1 MPIVWREQ
9 MSIGIKAID
18 ADHQHLIEIINHLEQ
33 AIQTPE
39 KAKGGREDS
48 LRILFGRLRAYT
60 REHFSREEG
69 MQSTSHYKGLK
80 ENQEEHRA
88 LISELDQLSSRFME
102 GPKADDPVSDEEMLK
117 FLRHWLVDHIIKV
130 DLKMRGH
137 PIRAHYW

>member
-1 MPIVWREQ
+1 MPIIWREQ

-18 ADHQHLIEIINHLEQ
+18 ADHQHLIEIINQLESTIRNPP
-33 AIQTPE
+33 AG
-39 KAKGGREDS
+39 KNGREES

-69 MQSTSHYKGLK
+69 MQSTSHYKGLG
-80 ENQEEHRA
+80 ENQEHHQK
-88 LISELDQLSSRFME
+88 LIAELDDLSSRFMAE
-102 GPKADDPVSDEEMLK
+102 IEINHPVTDEEMLQ

-137 PIRAHYW
+137 PIRAYYW

>member
-1 MPIVWREQ
+1 MPIVWREE
-9 MSIGIKAID
+9 MSVGVKVID
-18 ADHQHLIEIINHLEQ
+18 ADHRHLVDIINQLEIV
-33 AIQTPE
+33 IQKTE
-39 KAKGGREDS
+39 TTRGEREDG

-69 MQSTSHYKGLK
+69 MQSTSHYKGLR
-80 ENQEEHRA
+80 ENQDHHKR
-88 LISELDQLSSRFME
+88 LIADLEDLSQRFME
-102 GPKADDPVSDEEMLK
+102 GEKAAQPVGNEDMLK